1 VEEDDAPRTRMRTKG
16 AWVEGQV
23 LAPPGDPAGVL
34 GEESLRALRGP
45 AVRRLLAL
53 RGERRLSREH
63 VRLAGECLGVSERT
77 VWRWLAEGRRGHVE
91 ARPRRDGFS
100 LSDALWEVLAQ
111 AGGNV
116 AELRRRM
123 LRAQAEGALEG
134 WGARCVPSLA
144 TLHRVIKRDLGAGRV
159 LEVARAA
166 GVRAGVE
173 PSPYDLALAELG
185 FADGVGGPLVVDEPV
200 GDAPVAQGGPDVADA
215 GVRASGVRL
224 YVPGARLVSTRQVAG
239 VVEAVGH
246 TVAARGMCCV
256 FGDPGLGKT
265 VAVEQALRLLP
276 GRVPVWR
283 AVAGVAPALPQL
295 RASLCEALGLPS
307 GALTHRAGPAGQAL
321 AGALAQPGVLV
332 VDDAQRLTPPLLDY
346 LRQLWDAPGCA
357 AALVLCGAGSERAV
371 ARASALRSRVL
382 TWHQVGRLE
391 PSQLPQT
398 LSLFHPVW
406 AQADRDD
413 LARVDEQM
421 AHGNFRTWA
430 KITSHVYAARERD
443 PVRRVDGELIEQA
456 CARLG
461 PYP

>member
-1 VEEDDAPRTRMRTKG
+1 MGVP
-16 AWVEGQV
+16 
-23 LAPPGDPAGVL
+23 LA
-34 GEESLRALRGP
+34 RAVV
-45 AVRRLLAL
+45 VRRLLAVD
-53 RGERRLSREH
+53 GEVALSRLH
-63 VRLAGECLGVSERT
+63 VRIAAELAGVSERT
-77 VWRWLAEGRRGHVE
+77 VWRWLAEGRRGQIE
-91 ARPRRDGFS
+91 ARPRQDGFS

-123 LRAQAEGALEG
+123 LRAQEEGVLEG
-134 WGARCVPSLA
+134 WGAHGVPSLP

-159 LEVARAA
+159 LEVARPA

-173 PSPYDLALAELG
+173 PSPYDRALADLG
-185 FADGVGGPLVVDEPV
+185 LVDGAGAPLVVDGPPADVPV
-200 GDAPVAQGGPDVADA
+200 PKDAAEA
-215 GVRASGVRL
+215 GVRGGGVRL

-256 FGDPGLGKT
+256 FGDPGMGKS
-265 VAVEQALRLLP
+265 VAVQQAVRLLP

-283 AVAGVAPALPQL
+283 AVAGVAPGLPQL

-307 GALTHRAGPAGQAL
+307 GALSHRAGPAGQAL
-321 AGALAQPGVLV
+321 VRALAEPGVLV

-357 AALVLCGAGSERAV
+357 ATLVLCGAGSERAV

-382 TWHQVGRLE
+382 TWQQVGRLE
-391 PSQLPQT
+391 PSHVQQT
-398 LSLFHPVW
+398 LSLFHRVW
-406 AQADRDD
+406 AQADPDD
-413 LARVDEQM
+413 IARVDEQM

-430 KITSHVYAARERD
+430 KITSHVHAACERG
-443 PVRRVDGELIEQA
+443 PARRVDGQLIEQA

>member
-1 VEEDDAPRTRMRTKG
+1 M
-16 AWVEGQV
+16 
-23 LAPPGDPAGVL
+23 
-34 GEESLRALRGP
+34 
-45 AVRRLLAL
+45 
-53 RGERRLSREH
+53 LSTLH
-63 VRLAGECLGVSERT
+63 VRIAAELAGVSERT
-77 VWRWLAEGRRGHVE
+77 VWRWLAEGRRGLVE
-91 ARPRRDGFS
+91 ARPRQDGFS
-100 LSDALWEVLAQ
+100 LSDALWKVLAE

-123 LRAQAEGALEG
+123 LAAQEQGVLEE
-134 WGARCVPSLA
+134 WGAECVPSIP

-159 LEVARAA
+159 LEVARPA

-173 PSPYDLALAELG
+173 PSPYDRALAELG
-185 FADGVGGPLVVDEPV
+185 LTDGAGGPLVVEEPA
-200 GDAPVAQGGPDVADA
+200 GDTSAAQSGPGTAGA
-215 GVRASGVRL
+215 GVRAGGVRL

-256 FGDPGLGKT
+256 FGDPGLGKS
-265 VAVEQALRLLP
+265 VAVEQAVRLVP

-283 AVAGVAPALPQL
+283 AVAGVAPGLPQL
-295 RASLCEALGLPS
+295 RASLCEALGLPA

-391 PSQLPQT
+391 PSQLLQT

-406 AQADRDD
+406 AQADPDEV
-413 LARVDEQM
+413 ARVDEQR
-421 AHGNFRTWA
+421 ARGNFRTWA
-430 KITSHVYAARERD
+430 KITSHIYAARERD
-443 PVRRVDGELIEQA
+443 PARQVDGELIEQA

>member
-1 VEEDDAPRTRMRTKG
+1 M
-16 AWVEGQV
+16 
-23 LAPPGDPAGVL
+23 
-34 GEESLRALRGP
+34 
-45 AVRRLLAL
+45 
-53 RGERRLSREH
+53 LSTLH
-63 VRLAGECLGVSERT
+63 VRIAAELAGVSERT
-77 VWRWLAEGRRGHVE
+77 VWRWLAKGRRGQVE
-91 ARPRRDGFS
+91 ARPRQDGFS

-123 LRAQAEGALEG
+123 LQAQEQGVLEG
-134 WGARCVPSLA
+134 WGARCVPSIP

-159 LEVARAA
+159 LEVARPA
-166 GVRAGVE
+166 GARAGVE
-173 PSPYDLALAELG
+173 PSPYDRALAELG
-185 FADGVGGPLVVDEPV
+185 LTDGAGGPLVEEPV
-200 GDAPVAQGGPDVADA
+200 GDTSAAQSGPGTVAAEGRA
-215 GVRASGVRL
+215 GGVRL

-256 FGDPGLGKT
+256 FGDPGLGKS
-265 VAVEQALRLLP
+265 VAVEQAVRLVP

-295 RASLCEALGLPS
+295 RASLCEALGLPL

-391 PSQLPQT
+391 PSQLLQT

-406 AQADRDD
+406 AQADPEDM
-413 LARVDEQM
+413 ARVDEQR
-421 AHGNFRTWA
+421 ARGNFRTWA

-443 PVRRVDGELIEQA
+443 PARRVERELIEEA